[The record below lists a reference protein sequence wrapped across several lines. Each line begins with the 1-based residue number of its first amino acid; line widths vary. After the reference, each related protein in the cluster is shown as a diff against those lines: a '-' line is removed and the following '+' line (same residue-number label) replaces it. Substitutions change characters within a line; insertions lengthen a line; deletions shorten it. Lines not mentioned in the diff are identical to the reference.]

1 MSIFNAIKLIGGL
14 GLFLYGMKVMGDS
27 LEKVAGNRLKKLIEV
42 LTSHPFKGL
51 LVGTVVTGIIQS
63 SSATT
68 VMVVGFVNSGIMTLA
83 QSVGVIM
90 GANIGTTVTAQILRL
105 GDISSSNTVLQ
116 LLKPSI
122 MSFVFI
128 AVGIVMVF
136 AASKKRTKSLG
147 EVFIGFGVLFVG
159 MVIMEESVAFI
170 KDLPNI
176 KDAFA
181 TLSNPLFGVLVGTV
195 VTAIIQSSSASVGIL
210 QAVASTGLLKFSS
223 AAPII
228 LGQNIGTCITAIL
241 SSIGTNKNAKRAAM
255 IHLYFNLIGT
265 ALFLSAMYFVQRTV
279 GLPFW
284 NNTVNRGNI
293 ADFHTLF
300 NVSCAVLFLP
310 VNKMF
315 IWLANKTIRE
325 SHKTDYA
332 YQRLDDRL
340 VKTPSIAV
348 GQCQQVVAEMG
359 MLASKNLELAR
370 RVIFENDLSLIGEV
384 KKNEDQLDE
393 SEAALGRYL
402 TKITGQTL
410 SDNDSKVVS
419 ELFHLIGDYERIGD
433 YCENLCEV
441 VEDMNFRDMKFSKS
455 AYLEL
460 NTMIEAVVEILN
472 ISNEVYQKNDDD
484 LARRVEPL
492 EEVVDMFK
500 DNLRSKHVER
510 LKNREC
516 DVNSGIQFVEMIN
529 NLERIADHCSNIAV
543 YVLEKNSGLR
553 NFDVHNY
560 LRDLHSGVSKEY
572 LDYFTYYKDKYY
584 GKLETIEQQ

>member
-1 MSIFNAIKLIGGL
+1 MNIFNIIKLVGGL

-27 LEKVAGNRLKKLIEV
+27 LEKVAGDKLKKIVEM
-42 LTSHPFKGL
+42 LTSNAFKGL

-68 VMVVGFVNSGIMTLA
+68 VMVVGFVNSGIMTLT

-105 GDISSSNTVLQ
+105 GDISSSNLFLQ
-116 LLKPSI
+116 LLKPN
-122 MSFVFI
+122 MVSFIFI
-128 AVGIVMVF
+128 AIGVAMVF
-136 AASKKRTKSLG
+136 VSGKKRIKSLG

-176 KDAFA
+176 RNLFA
-181 TLSNPLFGVLVGTV
+181 SLSNPVLGVVAGAFITALV
-195 VTAIIQSSSASVGIL
+195 QSSSASVGIL
-210 QAVASTGLLKFSS
+210 QAVASTGLLKFSA

-228 LGQNIGTCITAIL
+228 MGQNIGTCITAL
-241 SSIGTNKNAKRAAM
+241 LASIGTNKNAKRAAM
-255 IHLYFNLIGT
+255 IHLYFNLMGT
-265 ALFLSAMYFVQRTV
+265 FLFLIVIYLVQKTI
-279 GLPFW
+279 GLSFW
-284 NNTVNRGNI
+284 DNVVNRGNI
-293 ADFHTLF
+293 ADFHTIF
-300 NVSCAVLFLP
+300 NISSAILFLP
-310 VNKMF
+310 INKMF
-315 IWLANKTIRE
+315 IFLANKTIKQDAE
-325 SHKTDYA
+325 ADYA
-332 YQRLDDRL
+332 YLRLDDRL
-340 VKTPSIAV
+340 IKTPAIAV
-348 GQCQQVVAEMG
+348 GQCQLVVNEMG
-359 MLASKNLELAR
+359 ALALKNLELAR
-370 RVIFENDLSLIGEV
+370 RVILENKLNLIEEI
-384 KKNEDQLDE
+384 KENEEKLDE

-402 TKITGQTL
+402 AKITGEPL
-410 SDNDSKVVS
+410 NDSDSKVIS

-441 VEDMNFRDMKFSKS
+441 VEDMNFRDMKFSKN

-460 NTMIEAVVEILN
+460 DAMIEAVVEILN
-472 ISNEVYQKNDDD
+472 IANEAYQKNDDNI
-484 LARRVEPL
+484 ARKVEPL

-516 DVNSGIQFVEMIN
+516 DINSGIQYVEMLN

-543 YVLEKNSGLR
+543 YVLQKNTDLP

-560 LRDLHSGVSKEY
+560 LRDLHSGTSKEY
-572 LDYFTYYKDKYY
+572 IDYLNYYKDKYY
-584 GKLETIEQQ
+584 GKLSM